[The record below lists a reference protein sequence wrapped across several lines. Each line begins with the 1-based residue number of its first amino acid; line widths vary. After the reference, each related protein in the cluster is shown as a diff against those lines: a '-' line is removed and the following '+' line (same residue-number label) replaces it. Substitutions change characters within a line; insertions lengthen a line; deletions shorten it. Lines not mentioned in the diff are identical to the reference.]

1 MMQTVLQILL
11 LVLMLGIVPLLVG
24 GIFVRP
30 AGEAFKLPGE
40 GPELS
45 GACFGLSGEGLS
57 LPLRWVGGQMVLW
70 GGFQVIC
77 VPVILKEAPF
87 HLVVK
92 LFLVYTGILLL
103 LSLGLGIR
111 QWKKGK
117 RQAFRGFRGER
128 SVREMVLPVIFWGL
142 LLFQLVQAVRLTY
155 GDGDDAYYVAISTAT
170 ESSDR
175 MYNTLAYTGLTT
187 TTDLRHG
194 LAPFP
199 VWIAFLA
206 EISGMPVVMTAHV
219 AVAVTMIAMGYAA
232 LSLIGGQLFGKRE
245 QRWLFLIFAELLVVF
260 GGYSLYT
267 AENFMMARSRQGKAA
282 LSSLV
287 IPFLL
292 FLLLYLFRRLDAG
305 EGVPRGFYVLTTAA
319 VAAGSLCSTL
329 GALLCCM
336 LAGGAWVL
344 GLCLYRNRRR
354 LFPLI
359 FCCLPG
365 IVYALLYMI
374 FKKVG

>member
-1 MMQTVLQILL
+1 MMQMVVQILI
-11 LVLMLGIVPLLVG
+11 LVFMLGIVPLVVG
-24 GIFVRP
+24 GIFAR
-30 AGEAFKLPGE
+30 LDGE
-40 GPELS
+40 GSDLPKKSLN
-45 GACFGLSGEGLS
+45 
-57 LPLRWVGGQMVLW
+57 LPLRWVSGQMVLW
-70 GGFQVIC
+70 AGFQVIC
-77 VPVILKEAPF
+77 VPGILKEVPF
-87 HLVVK
+87 HFVGN
-92 LFLVYTGILLL
+92 LFLVYTVVLLL
-103 LSLGLGIR
+103 CSLGIGIR
-111 QWKKGK
+111 HWKEGK
-117 RQAFRGFRGER
+117 RQASGGFRGET
-128 SVREMVLPVIFWGL
+128 SISEVVFLLIFWGL
-142 LLFQLVQAVRLTY
+142 MLYQLVQAVRLTY
-155 GDGDDAYYVAISTAT
+155 ADGDDAYYVAISTAT

-175 MYNTLAYTGLTT
+175 MYNTLAYTGFATE
-187 TTDLRHG
+187 TDLRHG

-206 EISGMPVVMTAHV
+206 KISGMPVVTTAHV
-219 AVAVTMIAMGYAA
+219 AVSVTMIAMGYAV

-245 QRWLFLIFAELLVVF
+245 QRRLFLIFAELLVLF

-305 EGVPRGFYVLTTAA
+305 ERIPRRFYILTAA
-319 VAAGSLCSTL
+319 AVTAGSLCSTL

-336 LAGGAWVL
+336 LAGGAWLV
-344 GLCLYRNRRR
+344 GLCLYRNRRS

-365 IVYALLYMI
+365 IVYVLLYMI

>member
-1 MMQTVLQILL
+1 MMQTVAQILM
-11 LVLMLGIVPLLVG
+11 LVLLLGIVPLLVG
-24 GIFVRP
+24 GIFARLDGDVP
-30 AGEAFKLPGE
+30 H
-40 GPELS
+40 
-45 GACFGLSGEGLS
+45 LSGEDSDFSKKGIN
-57 LPLRWVGGQMVLW
+57 LPLRWVSGQMVLW
-70 GGFQVIC
+70 AGFQVIC
-77 VPVILKEAPF
+77 VPGILAEASF
-87 HLVVK
+87 HTIVV
-92 LFLVYTGILLL
+92 LFLVYTGLLLL
-103 LSLGLGIR
+103 LSLGIGIR
-111 QWKKGK
+111 HWKKGK
-117 RQAFRGFRGER
+117 GQTFADLCRKTSESEKVF
-128 SVREMVLPVIFWGL
+128 LIIFWGL

-175 MYNTLAYTGLTT
+175 MYTILPYTGLSTE
-187 TTDLRHG
+187 TDLRHG

-206 EISGMPVVMTAHV
+206 RVSGMPVVMTAHV
-219 AVAVTMIAMGYAA
+219 AVSVTMIAMGYAA

-245 QRWLFLIFAELLVVF
+245 QRILFLVFTELLVLF

-287 IPFLL
+287 IPFLF

-305 EGVPRGFYVLTTAA
+305 ERILPEFYLLTAA
-319 VAAGSLCSTL
+319 AVTAGSLCSTL
-329 GALLCCM
+329 GAVLCSL
-336 LAGGAWVL
+336 LAGGAWVA
-344 GLCLYRNRRR
+344 GLCLYRKRRS

-365 IVYALLYMI
+365 LVYALLYMI
-374 FKKVG
+374 CKKVG